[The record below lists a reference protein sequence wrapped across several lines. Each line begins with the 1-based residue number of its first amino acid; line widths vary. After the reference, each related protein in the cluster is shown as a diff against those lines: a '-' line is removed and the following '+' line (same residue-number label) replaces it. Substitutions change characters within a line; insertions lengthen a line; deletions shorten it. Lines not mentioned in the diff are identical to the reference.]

1 MKVSE
6 IALTAVGTAIGAAA
20 VTVVGALLI
29 PVVEVAASTVVK
41 AAAVAAVGAA
51 AATAGHL
58 LCSKKVIDVYEETVR
73 SVCND

>member
-29 PVVEVAASTVVK
+29 PVVEVATSDRKSTRLNSSHVSLSRMPSS
-41 AAAVAAVGAA
+41 A
-51 AATAGHL
+51 
-58 LCSKKVIDVYEETVR
+58 
-73 SVCND
+73 